1 MYTRNII
8 GESEAL
14 TEKLELEAQKYAEEK
29 LQLEV
34 KIFLALEVYNL
45 KSLCLQAFPS

>member
-14 TEKLELEAQKYAEEK
+14 TEKLEMEAQKYAEEK

-34 KIFLALEVYNL
+34 KIFLTYIFYSDLVWRINDY
-45 KSLCLQAFPS
+45 